1 MYRNRLYIRCYNYT
15 EHAVTIRLGVDPDH
29 ARRRAAWGPWR
40 LACRYRIHD
49 TRQGRRDRFWF
60 FWNDI
65 ESSVH
70 LPSPFQS
77 QSVSQF
83 RRGPRAHH
91 TTVYYYFI
99 VISLHN
105 SFPSPPSAATAALAD
120 QRRGRGK
127 PETFCRHRWA
137 RRALSC
143 GHSARYSLTGTFQCL
158 ASRSGSVGLGVR
170 SCTPVSASHSMSLF
184 DRAPLVHAARQTS
197 ARMGCIV

>member
-1 MYRNRLYIRCYNYT
+1 VLIRT
-15 EHAVTIRLGVDPDH
+15 
-29 ARRRAAWGPWR
+29 
-40 LACRYRIHD
+40 
-49 TRQGRRDRFWF
+49 TRGGAGGRRGGVATSPVDTPDRVAAIGFGF
-60 FWNDI
+60 SGTILNQASI
-65 ESSVH
+65 YLVH
-70 LPSPFQS
+70 FRVS

-143 GHSARYSLTGTFQCL
+143 GHSARYSLTGTFQSL

-170 SCTPVSASHSMSLF
+170 SCTPVSATHSMSLF
-184 DRAPLVHAARQTS
+184 DQAPHVHAARQTS

>member
-1 MYRNRLYIRCYNYT
+1 VAT
-15 EHAVTIRLGVDPDH
+15 
-29 ARRRAAWGPWR
+29 R

-49 TRQGRRDRFWF
+49 RVAAIGFGFSGTILNQAS
-60 FWNDI
+60 I
-65 ESSVH
+65 YLVH
-70 LPSPFQS
+70 FRVS

-105 SFPSPPSAATAALAD
+105 SFPSPPSAATATLAD

-143 GHSARYSLTGTFQCL
+143 GHSARHSLTGTFQCL